1 VICLRRDG
9 VRWHCEEQFVPQLEV
24 LLLDK
29 GRTTR
34 QSHAKLITVHEVN
47 GVRFFKKHYVNSAV
61 VGRPFKYW
69 FKPSPARREWRL
81 AREIAR
87 RGVPVVRHLAYGER
101 WSWRGL
107 EESILITEGFDGQPL
122 VEAAGRQS
130 DAVQAALGR
139 FLRQHHDH
147 GVLQR
152 DLQRNI
158 LVHPATGE
166 LRRVDVQHA
175 RLLRT
180 VTEDQRRANLAL
192 LNATVP
198 LSDMF
203 FRAYGWTPA
212 QAHATRL
219 LSEAIRRAR
228 VHSRSKRCLKRNSEF
243 APRRFGRLRWHVRLK
258 FLDEHLRGVLTDPDG
273 FLATRAHLFKGPERS
288 STVGSAGGVVVK
300 RFNLRKPANLLKDLF
315 RPSRALRAFRK
326 AYHLETLGLPTPRP
340 LAAAEQR
347 VLRCLLRSYLVTEEV
362 PGARDLGRYL
372 ARVPRV
378 ESAVVRQL
386 AELVGRLHAE
396 GFSHRDL
403 KETNLLLDPAG
414 RVYLIDLDGLAFLR
428 RVSDERAAAD
438 LARLARA
445 VASFSSVT
453 DADRAAFLRHY
464 CRVRQ
469 VRRLP
474 WLRRGFAAE
483 AAGRERRV
491 KS

>member
-1 VICLRRDG
+1 M
-9 VRWHCEEQFVPQLEV
+9 RWHCEEPFVPQLEK
-24 LLLDK
+24 LLTNA
-29 GRTTR
+29 GRITR
-34 QSHAKLITVHEVN
+34 QSHAKLITVHEVD
-47 GVRFFKKHYVNSAV
+47 GVRFFKKHYVNRAV
-61 VGRPFKYW
+61 FGRPFKYW

-122 VEAAGRQS
+122 VEADCRQS

-139 FLRQHHDH
+139 FLRHHHDQ

-158 LVHPATGE
+158 LVQPATAE

-180 VTEDQRRANLAL
+180 VTEDHRRANLAL

-198 LSDMF
+198 LGEAF

-212 QAHATRL
+212 QARATRA

-243 APRRFGRLRWHVRLK
+243 APCRLGRLRWHVRLK
-258 FLDEHLRGVLTDPDG
+258 FLDDHLRGVLADPDG
-273 FLATRAHLFKGPERS
+273 FLAGRAHLFKGPERS
-288 STVGSAGGVVVK
+288 ATVGSAGGVVVK
-300 RFNLRKPANLLKDLF
+300 RFNLRKPENLLKDLF

-340 LAAAEQR
+340 LAAAERR
-347 VLRCLLRSYLVTEEV
+347 VLRCLLASYLVTEEV
-362 PGARDLGRYL
+362 PGARDLGGYL
-372 ARVPRV
+372 RSVPRV
-378 ESAVVRQL
+378 ERAVVRQL
-386 AELVGRLHAE
+386 AELAARLHAE

-403 KETNLLLDPAG
+403 KETNLLLDQAG
-414 RVYLIDLDGLAFLR
+414 RLYLIDLDGLTFLS
-428 RVSDERAAAD
+428 RVPEERAAAD

-445 VASFSSVT
+445 VAPFASVT
-453 DADRAAFLRHY
+453 AADRAAFLRHY
-464 CRVRQ
+464 CRTRR

-474 WLRRGFAAE
+474 RLRALTSVE
-483 AAGRERRV
+483 ALGPGSRWRQSN
-491 KS
+491 K